1 MHADGK
7 LTKKLAGGILVI
19 VLLALCLCVTTVA
32 LVWESVA
39 VKNNLFQTGSIQ
51 INLNDGKPVIDEHEF
66 LFEPGITVQKEF
78 FVENITSS
86 ILPMCVAAWQMF

>member
-1 MHADGK
+1 MQADGK

-39 VKNNLFQTGSIQ
+39 VKNNLFQTSSIQ
-51 INLNDGKPVIDEHEF
+51 INLNDGKPVIDEHKF
-66 LFEPGITVQKEF
+66 LFEPGMTVQ
-78 FVENITSS
+78 T
-86 ILPMCVAAWQMF
+86 L

>member
-1 MHADGK
+1 MQADGK

-39 VKNNLFQTGSIQ
+39 VKNTCF
-51 INLNDGKPVIDEHEF
+51 KPVRF
-66 LFEPGITVQKEF
+66 R
-78 FVENITSS
+78 S
-86 ILPMCVAAWQMF
+86 ISTTASR

>member
-1 MHADGK
+1 MQADGK

-51 INLNDGKPVIDEHEF
+51 INLNDGKPVIDLKRNDQLH
-66 LFEPGITVQKEF
+66 
-78 FVENITSS
+78 SS
-86 ILPMCVAAWQMF
+86 KRICAAESWAMCGCVAE

>member
-1 MHADGK
+1 MQADGK
-7 LTKKLAGGILVI
+7 LTKKLAGGNLVI
-19 VLLALCLCVTTVA
+19 GLLALCLCVTTVA

-66 LFEPGITVQKEF
+66 LFEPGMTVQ
-78 FVENITSS
+78 T
-86 ILPMCVAAWQMF
+86 L